1 MPTHGKRKSPTS
13 HTHRGLDA
21 EVALRGSHMLQCPYP
36 GCAEGWRQM
45 PQQMLDSHVY
55 QTHGRTFYGGSYEA
69 WKQGGPDP
77 FCLPVPEPQPQ
88 PPRAGGGGRGRAG
101 GADPLM
107 QRLGRAV
114 GAAGGRERAN
124 TDPGAGGF
132 GRVRAGGRTTSG
144 ASVGE
149 DGNNGPTGRRGKVD
163 NLERAKSLGPEAAT
177 PPEAAAEEEAKEE
190 WSGQDL
196 FGDAVE

>member
-1 MPTHGKRKSPTS
+1 MTAMGP
-13 HTHRGLDA
+13 HTA
-21 EVALRGSHMLQCPYP
+21 E
-36 GCAEGWRQM
+36 
-45 PQQMLDSHVY
+45 QMLDSHVY
-55 QTHGRTFYGGSYEA
+55 RTHGRTFYEGSYHA

-88 PPRAGGGGRGRAG
+88 PPRADGGRA
-101 GADPLM
+101 A
-107 QRLGRAV
+107 
-114 GAAGGRERAN
+114 GAAGGRQRAN
-124 TDPGAGGF
+124 TDPGGF
-132 GRVRAGGRTTSG
+132 GQGRAGGRTTSG

>member
-1 MPTHGKRKSPTS
+1 
-13 HTHRGLDA
+13 
-21 EVALRGSHMLQCPYP
+21 MLQCPYP
-36 GCAEGWRQM
+36 GCAEGWRRM
-45 PQQMLDSHVY
+45 TAMGPHTAEQMLDSHVY
-55 QTHGRTFYGGSYEA
+55 RTHGRTFYEGSYKA

-88 PPRAGGGGRGRAG
+88 PPRAGGGGARAG
-101 GADPLM
+101 GADPLV
-107 QRLGRAV
+107 QRLGRAA
-114 GAAGGRERAN
+114 GAAGGRQRAN
-124 TDPGAGGF
+124 TDPGAGVF
-132 GRVRAGGRTTSG
+132 GRGRGRTTSG